1 MCGISVIVQKS
12 QEPVSE
18 TLIRKMNN
26 LVVHRGPDGEGYF
39 HHMNLAMGHRRL
51 KIIDLSNSAAQPMEY
66 DGITITYNGEIYN
79 YIEIRKQ
86 LSDEGYIF
94 HTHSDTEVI
103 LAAYKKWGRACVQY
117 FFGMWSFAIFDPN
130 KNILFCSRDRFGIK
144 PFCYFNSKDHFCIAS
159 EIKQFTAI
167 PSFEPYLNHQA
178 AFQFLYH
185 SSIQGEEKS
194 FFQHVKF
201 LAPGQNLVYDLYA
214 HTIELEN
221 WYQINQEDNYTDIT
235 YTEACKHFRKL
246 FDRSISMH
254 VRSDVEVGACLS
266 GGLDSSSI
274 VYSYKSQFPDS
285 NPLRTVSSCF
295 EEKAINEI
303 EFIDYVVN
311 DIQFP
316 GNKIFPDIREIM
328 QNNLFEKICYHQD
341 QPITSGSFFSEYKVF
356 EKAGELGL
364 KVMLDGQGADE
375 YLAGYDEF
383 NAIYLNQI
391 LHKLKII
398 SFTREA
404 LGIARF
410 KDHHPLNFISNFGSN
425 MFMNTGRMAMKK
437 FNNSYFRPLWMNEK
451 WFEEHS
457 YNQNPYPLLLP
468 GGIKGI
474 QELTRKALSHYS
486 LPHQLHSED
495 RNSMMHSI
503 ESRLPFL
510 DHTLVEFVL
519 NLPDNFKI
527 RNGVNKSILR
537 DGLFD
542 ILPNKISGRKN
553 KLGFPGPEDNL
564 FLRPDPAIR
573 KILLELHDN
582 FPGIFSRNILD
593 KYERCFTFKEQNQ
606 NLIFKSLSFYYWTK
620 AFNIKA

>member
-12 QEPVSE
+12 NEPVSE

-26 LVVHRGPDGEGYF
+26 MVVHRGPDGEGYF
-39 HHMNLAMGHRRL
+39 HQMNLAMGHRRL

-66 DGITITYNGEIYN
+66 DGLTITYNGEIYN

-103 LAAYKKWGRACVQY
+103 LAAYRKWGRACVNY

-159 EIKQFTAI
+159 EIKQFTVI

-201 LAPGQNLVYDLYA
+201 LAPGQNLIYNLA
-214 HTIELEN
+214 SHTFELEN
-221 WYQINQEDNYTDIT
+221 WYHLHQEENYTDIT

-274 VYSYKSQFPDS
+274 VYSYKNQFPDS
-285 NPLRTVSSCF
+285 IPLRTVSSCF
-295 EEKAINEI
+295 EDKAINEI

-311 DIQFP
+311 DTQYP

-341 QPITSGSFFSEYKVF
+341 QPITSGSFF
-356 EKAGELGL
+356 
-364 KVMLDGQGADE
+364 Q
-375 YLAGYDEF
+375 
-383 NAIYLNQI
+383 
-391 LHKLKII
+391 
-398 SFTREA
+398 
-404 LGIARF
+404 
-410 KDHHPLNFISNFGSN
+410 
-425 MFMNTGRMAMKK
+425 
-437 FNNSYFRPLWMNEK
+437 
-451 WFEEHS
+451 
-457 YNQNPYPLLLP
+457 
-468 GGIKGI
+468 
-474 QELTRKALSHYS
+474 
-486 LPHQLHSED
+486 
-495 RNSMMHSI
+495 
-503 ESRLPFL
+503 
-510 DHTLVEFVL
+510 
-519 NLPDNFKI
+519 
-527 RNGVNKSILR
+527 
-537 DGLFD
+537 
-542 ILPNKISGRKN
+542 
-553 KLGFPGPEDNL
+553 
-564 FLRPDPAIR
+564 
-573 KILLELHDN
+573 
-582 FPGIFSRNILD
+582 
-593 KYERCFTFKEQNQ
+593 
-606 NLIFKSLSFYYWTK
+606 
-620 AFNIKA
+620 NIKCLRRQVNWALK